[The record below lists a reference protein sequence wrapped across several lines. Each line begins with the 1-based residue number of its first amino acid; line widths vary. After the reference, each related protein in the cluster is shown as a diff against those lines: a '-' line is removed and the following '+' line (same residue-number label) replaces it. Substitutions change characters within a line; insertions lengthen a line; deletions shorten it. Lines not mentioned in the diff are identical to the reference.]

1 MKQRVL
7 IAIAIALRPDVIIAD
22 EPTSAL
28 DVTVQ
33 KRILDLLDILR
44 RESGT
49 AVLFVTHDLALA
61 AQRADRLLVFRN
73 GEVQEHGDTADIVRT
88 PQHAYTRQL
97 LSDLQGQRLTIA
109 PVAGLRWRH
118 RPFAPAP
125 SANNSRWVKVISF
138 RRWIG

>member
-1 MKQRVL
+1 MKQYPHQLSGGMKQRVL

-33 KRILDLLDILR
+33 KRILDLLDRLR

-88 PQHAYTRQL
+88 PQHAY
-97 LSDLQGQRLTIA
+97 A
-109 PVAGLRWRH
+109 
-118 RPFAPAP
+118 
-125 SANNSRWVKVISF
+125 
-138 RRWIG
+138 RRSY